1 MRPSKGSRESEPAS
15 GAPDGPAEGGRAP
28 PAPPAGSAAG
38 TSEDAAAAISSAAV
52 TTGNIAGAM
61 FPVEFGAP
69 ASFQAAQTRSGRPE
83 ASRRPF
89 SSSARLAHRN
99 RLSEFG
105 LPAATR
111 ARRAADPAAGAPGTL
126 QAPKSSKIGAPGAS
140 QAALAGVGPPG
151 KPQAAHFADSEAPG
165 TSQAPRPKVEAPA
178 ISQAPRVCRSHRSPV
193 RACGRILHLRLL
205 SIAAL

>member
-1 MRPSKGSRESEPAS
+1 MCPNGVSEPAS
-15 GAPDGPAEGGRAP
+15 GPPDGPAEGGRALPAAGGQRSRYERRCGRCDKQRRRGNRRRHVSCRVCGP
-28 PAPPAGSAAG
+28 PASL
-38 TSEDAAAAISSAAV
+38 
-52 TTGNIAGAM
+52 
-61 FPVEFGAP
+61 
-69 ASFQAAQTRSGRPE
+69 QAAQMPSGRPG

-89 SSSARLAHRN
+89 SSSARLAQRN
-99 RLSEFG
+99 RLYGFG
-105 LPAATR
+105 LPAVTR

-178 ISQAPRVCRSHRSPV
+178 ISQAPRVCRSHRSPYFP
-193 RACGRILHLRLL
+193 
-205 SIAAL
+205 